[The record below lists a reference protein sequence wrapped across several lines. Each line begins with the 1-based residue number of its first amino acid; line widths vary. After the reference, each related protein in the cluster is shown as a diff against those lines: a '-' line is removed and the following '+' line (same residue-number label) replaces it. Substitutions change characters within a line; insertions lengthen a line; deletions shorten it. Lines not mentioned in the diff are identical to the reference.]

1 MVRDAIINGTRRE
14 VQSSL
19 MNLCKSATAARACI
33 NVFGSGIYGFPRWI
47 ITIIIPRFCCV
58 LSFEL
63 MASIKTTTRAIE
75 YLSERKR
82 EDEGEY
88 KIERDTE
95 NEKQRR

>member
-1 MVRDAIINGTRRE
+1 
-14 VQSSL
+14 
-19 MNLCKSATAARACI
+19 MNLCKSGTATRACI
-33 NVFGSGIYGFPRWI
+33 NVFGSEIYGFPRWI

-75 YLSERKR
+75 CSRGRKR

-88 KIERDTE
+88 KIERGRE
-95 NEKQRR
+95 REGERKKIALQ